1 VLVLCYIHRMN
12 RMNSCSG
19 CAMMRAPM
27 WLLLLLL
34 PQCDDARRFKTDAAD
49 LEFVE
54 KVARWLTNTQ
64 VQIKSEVTSSNSE
77 SMAIDQSLGQLESL
91 VNCCEQADIDDS
103 TDVCINQSI
112 NQSLL
117 FQAAWLIETQDRQ
130 DRQVLTD
137 SNKSKDRE

>member
-1 VLVLCYIHRMN
+1 
-12 RMNSCSG
+12 
-19 CAMMRAPM
+19 M

-64 VQIKSEVTSSNSE
+64 VQIKSEVASSNSE

-137 SNKSKDRE
+137 NNKSKDRQ